1 MENSLSYQ
9 PQVWLLNSLNFFK
22 NEVAVDSFSDDSN
35 ESNDVL
41 DANDVVVLD
50 GSPVKRNSSHIRNLF

>member
-9 PQVWLLNSLNFFK
+9 PQVWLLNSLNLK
-22 NEVAVDSFSDDSN
+22 MKVAVESFSDDSN

-41 DANDVVVLD
+41 DANDIVVLD